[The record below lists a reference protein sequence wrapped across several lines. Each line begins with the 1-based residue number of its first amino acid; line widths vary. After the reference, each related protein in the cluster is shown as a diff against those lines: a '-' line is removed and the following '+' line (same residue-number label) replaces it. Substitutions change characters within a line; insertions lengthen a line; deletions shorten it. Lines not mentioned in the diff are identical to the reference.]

1 MATTKVAISLDSK
14 LLERL
19 DRLVAERIFRSRSQ
33 AVQDAI
39 RDKLD
44 RLARTRLAREC
55 AKLDV
60 HAERELADEGL
71 TKDATEWPEY

>member
-19 DRLVAERIFRSRSQ
+19 DRLVAERVFRNRSQ

-44 RLARTRLAREC
+44 RLAHTRLAREC

-60 HAERELADEGL
+60 RAEQELAYDGL
-71 TKDATEWPEY
+71 AKDATEWPEY